1 MTLQLQ
7 MLGTGSAF
15 AKQYYNNNA
24 LLRDHAYTL
33 LIDCGV
39 TAPAALHQLN
49 ISLGDI
55 DAVLITHI
63 HADHV
68 GGLEE
73 LAFRMKFSYQRKM
86 TLYVAEDLAGPLW
99 ENTLKG
105 GLYQEGEI
113 TMLEDIFDVRL
124 LKPYSPVK
132 LSDQIKIELIP
143 TEHIAGKPSYSL
155 YMNDS
160 IFYSSDMQFD
170 PKLLEKLVYDRSCQT
185 ILHECQLTGNGEV
198 HTTLAELLSLP
209 EDLQR
214 ITYLMHYGDER
225 EEYNDSI
232 GEMTFLEQHVV
243 YNLSELGS
251 Q

>member
-24 LLRDHAYTL
+24 LLRDPAYTL

-55 DAVLITHI
+55 DSVLITHI

-73 LAFRMKFSYQRKM
+73 LAFRMKFTYQRKM
-86 TLYVAEDLAGPLW
+86 VLYVAEDLAEPLW

-113 TMLEDIFDVRL
+113 TALEDIFEVRL
-124 LKPYSPVK
+124 LKPHTPVK
-132 LSDQIKIELIP
+132 LSDHLNIELIP
-143 TEHIAGKPSYSL
+143 TKHIAGKPSYSL
-155 YMNDS
+155 YINDS
-160 IFYSSDMQFD
+160 IFYSSDMRFD
-170 PKLLEKLVYDRSCQT
+170 PQLLEQLVYTRSCRT
-185 ILHECQLTGNGEV
+185 ILHECQLTGQGEV
-198 HTTLAELLSLP
+198 HTTLAELLGLP
-209 EDLQR
+209 KELQR
-214 ITYLMHYGDER
+214 IIYLMHYGDER
-225 EEYNDSI
+225 EAYNDSI
-232 GEMTFLEQHVV
+232 GEMTFLEQHVI
-243 YNLSELGS
+243 YNLNELGS